1 MKDRSLET
9 FCGILLVL
17 RGCVQAQITL
27 APIPTSACAGQG
39 LSGSATFASST
50 SLATGAQRIPA
61 GDFWNQVGAEW
72 VFDTD
77 TSGIQ
82 FSDLAAEN
90 GPDTSEQ
97 DAKAV
102 SLDDSKT
109 KWTLSLASG
118 VSEYSSRLLL
128 TILVSPLAKTT
139 LAEID
144 IVFNALPT
152 SAANASGAKF
162 RRDANFRRAPASF
175 DFIITAS
182 VPCSDDPGQPQPTP
196 TNSENSGNPSQAS
209 LCSNAA
215 IETTDTNE
223 WVAYGVSCLKTPQ

>member
-9 FCGILLVL
+9 LCGILLVL

-61 GDFWNQVGAEW
+61 GDFWNQIGAQW

-77 TSGIQ
+77 TSGVQ
-82 FSDLAAEN
+82 FSDLAAYN
-90 GPDTSEQ
+90 GPDTPAIDS
-97 DAKAV
+97 KAV

-118 VSEYSSRLLL
+118 VCEYSSRLLL
-128 TILVSPLAKTT
+128 VFFVSELANTTI
-139 LAEID
+139 AEID
-144 IVFNALPT
+144 IVFNAGPT
-152 SAANASGAKF
+152 GAANASKAKF
-162 RRDANFRRAPASF
+162 RRAAASF

-182 VPCSDDPGQPQPTP
+182 IPCSDNPGQPKPTP
-196 TNSENSGNPSQAS
+196 TNSENAGNPTQAS

-223 WVAYGVSCLKTPQ
+223 WVAYGVSCSKTPQ